1 MADLHQDGRL
11 PITLLT
17 GFLGAGK
24 TTLLNRLL
32 SDPGSGRVA
41 VIVNEFGEIGI
52 DGDLIVKR
60 DEEMMELSNGC
71 ICCEGKDDLVGALY
85 SLYKRRLGLE
95 KPQVAFDR
103 IVIETTGLADP
114 VPLAQLFFTD
124 MNLSLTFRMDAIVT
138 LVDLKHVARQIA
150 HSPEA
155 GKQIAIS
162 DKIVFNKRDL
172 VDEAEFEYAV
182 QQVRRLNASC
192 PAQVTTRSELRASD
206 LLDLGLFNPVDKE
219 ASIGQWLGDVEAH
232 AGRARFDAAQHHG
245 HSREH
250 DHGHD
255 AHGDGHHH
263 DHAAQEL
270 CPHNAEDCEVCRT
283 EGSHLQDVTS
293 VSLREDRPVAYDE
306 LLKMLSE
313 MVHLYGDDL
322 YRVKG
327 LIRFSGQDRPVI
339 LQGVQKVFSPLVY
352 ADHWPGGRPQSRLV
366 LIGKG
371 LNRQLIRRRF
381 ESCVDSARPVFDR
394 ALGAI

>member
-1 MADLHQDGRL
+1 MSDFQQDGRL

-52 DGDLIVKR
+52 DGNLIVRR

-71 ICCEGKDDLVGALY
+71 VCCEGKDDLVGALY

-95 KPQVAFDR
+95 QPQVTFDR

-138 LVDLKHVARQIA
+138 LVDLKHVVGQIA
-150 HSPEA
+150 NSPEA
-155 GKQIAIS
+155 RKQIAIS

-172 VDEAEFEYAV
+172 VDEAGYQRAV
-182 QQVRRLNASC
+182 HEVRRINPFC
-192 PAQVTTRSELRASD
+192 PAQVTARAGLRAAD

-219 ASIGQWLGDVEAH
+219 ASINAWLGDFDVL
-232 AGRARFDAAQHHG
+232 ARTEHEPNHG
-245 HSREH
+245 HAHHEGEH
-250 DHGHD
+250 CHDDDCAVCATQHGHLEHI
-255 AHGDGHHH
+255 A
-263 DHAAQEL
+263 
-270 CPHNAEDCEVCRT
+270 
-283 EGSHLQDVTS
+283 S
-293 VSLREDRPVAYDE
+293 VSWRQERPVSYDV
-306 LLKMLSE
+306 LLKTLAD
-313 MVHLYGDDL
+313 MVSLYGDDL

-327 LIRFSGQDRPVI
+327 LIRFEGQNRPVI
-339 LQGVQKVFSPLVY
+339 LQGVQRIFSPLAY
-352 ADHWPGGRPQSRLV
+352 ADQWPEGRQQTRLV
-366 LIGKG
+366 LIGKH
-371 LNRQLIRRRF
+371 LDRELIRAKL
-381 ESCVDSARPVFDR
+381 EACVAPERPVLNR

>member
-85 SLYKRRLGLE
+85 SLYKRKLGLE

-138 LVDLKHVARQIA
+138 LVDLKHVAGQIA
-150 HSPEA
+150 SSPEA
-155 GKQIAIS
+155 RKQIAIS

-172 VDEAEFEYAV
+172 VDDAEFEHAV
-182 QQVRRLNASC
+182 GQVRGLNASC
-192 PAQVTTRSELRASD
+192 PAQVTTRSALRASD

-219 ASIGQWLGDVEAH
+219 ASIGQWLGDAEAS
-232 AGRARFDAAQHHG
+232 AQSGDHGHDRDHGHDHGLHHG
-245 HSREH
+245 H
-250 DHGHD
+250 DHGHL
-255 AHGDGHHH
+255 AHEGHAHSH
-263 DHAAQEL
+263 G
-270 CPHNAEDCEVCRT
+270 PHEDCEVCRT
-283 EGSHLQDVTS
+283 HAGHLEDVTS

-313 MVHLYGDDL
+313 MVGLYGDDL

-352 ADHWPGGRPQSRLV
+352 ADHWPGGTPQTRLV

-371 LNRQLIRRRF
+371 LDRQLIRSKF
-381 ESCVDSARPVFDR
+381 EDCVAGERPVFDR

>member
-1 MADLHQDGRL
+1 MEDSNPDSRL

-52 DGDLIVKR
+52 DGDLIVRR

-85 SLYKRRLGLE
+85 SLYKRKLGLE

-138 LVDLKHVARQIA
+138 LVDLKHVVGQIA

-155 GKQIAIS
+155 RKQIAIS

-172 VDEAEFEYAV
+172 VSDVEFEHAV
-182 QQVRRLNASC
+182 VQVRRLNALC
-192 PAQVTTRSELRASD
+192 PTQVTTNSALKASE

-219 ASIGQWLGDVEAH
+219 SSISEWLGDV
-232 AGRARFDAAQHHG
+232 GAQHPN
-245 HSREH
+245 
-250 DHGHD
+250 DHGPDHP
-255 AHGDGHHH
+255 HPQRGGTHH
-263 DHAAQEL
+263 DH
-270 CPHNAEDCEVCRT
+270 EDCAVCR
-283 EGSHLQDVTS
+283 SQVAHLEDVNS
-293 VSLREDRPVAYDE
+293 ISLREERPLDYDE
-306 LLKMLSE
+306 LLKMLAE
-313 MVHLYGDDL
+313 VVGLYGDDL

-339 LQGVQKVFSPLVY
+339 LQGVQRVFSPLVY
-352 ADHWPGGRPQSRLV
+352 ADHWASGRPETRLV

-371 LNRQLIRRRF
+371 LDRNLISGKF
-381 ESCVDSARPVFDR
+381 KFCVSAERPVFDR